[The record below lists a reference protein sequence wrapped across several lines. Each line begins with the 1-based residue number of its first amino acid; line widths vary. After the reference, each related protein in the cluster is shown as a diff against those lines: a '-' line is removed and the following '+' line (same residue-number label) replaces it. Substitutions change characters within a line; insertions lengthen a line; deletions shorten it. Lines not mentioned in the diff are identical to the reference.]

1 LVLLRCNSV
10 IYVILYVYWGG
21 RFTRVA
27 DSPV

>member
-21 RFTRVA
+21 RLTREIR
-27 DSPV
+27 